1 MFSYLLNFPGP
12 NKESKPSASEASQF
26 LPLPFGVASLK
37 DKQPNGTEGVIQ
49 NQVKSEGRLIP
60 SMTPEGATKEP
71 TSLVV
76 ASVEFK
82 IDPQTVRSL
91 GRKALLQKS
100 ELFLF

>member
-1 MFSYLLNFPGP
+1 MPT
-12 NKESKPSASEASQF
+12 SEASQF

-49 NQVKSEGRLIP
+49 NQDKSEGRLIP
-60 SMTPEGATKEP
+60 SITPEGATKEP

-82 IDPQTVRSL
+82 IDPKTVRGL